1 MVGNKELRQKP
12 VLFWL
17 SLGLPWSVIHR
28 DVFESSFQ
36 TNEILIDDMLAKSGL
51 AGYCEIIKDNMEVK
65 YSKGLWLAAFA
76 VLGSEWPAFQKVFG
90 ADQHASDC
98 KARKCQD
105 CGWTPCYSAGI
116 LPTLRTVSFIWL
128 QVQSELRRP
137 WLGILLVHLQDA
149 RSTGWHQHSFP
160 SLALSDWWFLQD
172 LSMSPSGWS
181 RVCNPSSSGYRVL
194 GLQAAVMAQL
204 LFFA

>member
-1 MVGNKELRQKP
+1 MSKVSNVFSNRILLFCYGGQQRIEAKAGV
-12 VLFWL
+12 VLAVS

-137 WLGILLVHLQDA
+137 WLGILLVLPPGCQNY
-149 RSTGWHQHSFP
+149 RLTPTPLSFP
-160 SLALSDWWFLQD
+160 CFVWLMVPAGS
-172 LSMSPSGWS
+172 
-181 RVCNPSSSGYRVL
+181 
-194 GLQAAVMAQL
+194 
-204 LFFA
+204 